1 MAIGVFQSGDQIWR
15 GVDQEMDQKWTKMA
29 NFDMGSI
36 DSSSRDSKIS
46 PIVKI
51 TSFKN
56 QNSPKKFKNSKIQKF
71 KIPSQNA
78 ESINL
83 IKSSTNFFFFNL
95 TK

>member
-51 TSFKN
+51 TSL
-56 QNSPKKFKNSKIQKF
+56 KKTNFTENIQKLKIQLNSKF
-71 KIPSQNA
+71 VN
-78 ESINL
+78 
-83 IKSSTNFFFFNL
+83 TNHR
-95 TK
+95 